1 MTRQPKILYLVT
13 EDWYFC
19 SHRLPLAA
27 AARRAGYDVAVA
39 TTLYRHEERIRAEG
53 IRPIPFG
60 MARAGLNPLRDFM
73 TLLQLIRLYRTEKPE
88 LVHHVAMKPVLYG
101 AIAARAAGI
110 SRRIHALAGLGYL
123 FSSQDARACA
133 LRRPVTALLRW
144 LLKGDR
150 SRVILQNADDRDL
163 FIRELSLVPAQIRL
177 IRGSGVDPD
186 VFRPTPEPQGTPV
199 VMLASRMLRDKGV
212 REFAEAARCC
222 KTRGVE
228 ARFVLVG
235 EPDPQNPSSIPRAE
249 LEAWHASGILEW
261 WGAREDMAGVFS
273 QAHVVCLPSY
283 REGLPKV
290 LLEAAACG
298 RPIITTDTPGCREI
312 VQHGE
317 NGYLVP
323 VRAVTELADAVEHLA
338 GNAFLR
344 QAMGRAGRR
353 RIEEEFSTE
362 RVVSETL
369 QVYAELLQS

>member
-1 MTRQPKILYLVT
+1 MRQQPKILYLVT

-19 SHRLPLAA
+19 SHRLQLAA
-27 AARRAGYDVAVA
+27 AARRAGYDVVVA
-39 TTLYRHEERIRAEG
+39 TNLNRHEARIRAEG

-60 MARAGLNPLRDFM
+60 MARAGLNPLRDFA
-73 TLLQLIRLYRTEKPE
+73 TLLQLIGLYRTERPD

-101 AIAARAAGI
+101 AIAARAAGV
-110 SRRIHALAGLGYL
+110 SRRVHALAGLGYL
-123 FSSQDARACA
+123 FSSPDARARG
-133 LRRPVTALLRW
+133 LRLPVSALLHW

-150 SRVILQNADDRDL
+150 SRVILQNADDREL

-186 VFRPTPEPQGTPV
+186 VFLPTPEPQGTPV

-235 EPDPQNPSSIPRAE
+235 DPDPQNPSSISRAE
-249 LEAWHASGILEW
+249 LEAWHSSGILEW
-261 WGAREDMAGVFS
+261 WGAREDMAAVLS

-312 VQHGE
+312 VRQGE

-323 VRAVTELADAVEHLA
+323 VRAVTELADAVERLV
-338 GNAFLR
+338 GDTVLR
-344 QAMGRAGRR
+344 KSMGRAGRR
-353 RIEEEFSTE
+353 RVEEEFCLE

-369 QVYAELLQS
+369 RVYEELFRR